1 MDNVS
6 GKLAYIQCYGDHV
19 FILYTGQT
27 TPDTSTAH
35 DHEVSCDTVVIT

>member
-19 FILYTGQT
+19 FILYTGQI

-35 DHEVSCDTVVIT
+35 EMSCDTVVIT